1 MPGSTKKTCLSCK
14 LQINVGCKSCK
25 LCGASQ
31 PQKIKLESAKNK
43 ISKEWAQKILNGRN
57 TSKLINSANL
67 LLHKFH
73 VLGYYPLLLL
83 GKRKAGK
90 TSNFGAEVLCTH
102 QFSSQMEKTTI
113 STIRLLYEGL
123 LKVVL
128 NPESNSAENQ
138 SSSNVSAQS
147 PSPLDACM
155 ETANILDASDPPTY
169 TLILTPV
176 TPELENSGVVLKQV
190 NHSSFG
196 APEVSPSSS
205 GAPEVSPSSSGAP
218 EVSPSSSGAPEVNP
232 SSSGAPE
239 VNPSS
244 SCAPEVSPSSSG
256 APEVNPSSSGAPEV
270 SPSFSGA
277 PEVNPSSSGAPE
289 VNPSSSGT
297 NKFSSRKRTQ
307 KILSK
312 VVPNLVNPSSSS
324 APEVNPSSLDTKE
337 FSSRKRTQKILSK
350 VVFDLVNPST
360 SCAPEVNPSSSGAPE
375 VNPSSSC
382 APEVNPSSLDTN
394 KFSSRKRTQKIL
406 SKVSKTS
413 SSFGPTFAC
422 RKRRMF
428 HPNDCPVHTVAETH
442 PFEKILSQRVS
453 EEGTKEVKVRWK
465 QCSGCGIK
473 WKDTW
478 EPFSEFFSAK

>member
-90 TSNFGAEVLCTH
+90 TSNFGAEVLCTR

-123 LKVVL
+123 LKGISSGAPEV
-128 NPESNSAENQ
+128 NP
-138 SSSNVSAQS
+138 
-147 PSPLDACM
+147 
-155 ETANILDASDPPTY
+155 
-169 TLILTPV
+169 
-176 TPELENSGVVLKQV
+176 
-190 NHSSFG
+190 SSFG
-196 APEVSPSSS
+196 APEVNPSSSCAPEVNHSSS
-205 GAPEVSPSSSGAP
+205 GAPEVNPSSSCAP
-218 EVSPSSSGAPEVNP
+218 EVNPSSSCAPEVNPSSSCAPEVNPSSSCAPEVNPSSSCAPEVNPSSSCAPEVNPSSSGAPEVNP

-244 SCAPEVSPSSSG
+244 SCAPEV
-256 APEVNPSSSGAPEV
+256 NPSS
-270 SPSFSGA
+270 SGA

-312 VVPNLVNPSSSS
+312 G
-324 APEVNPSSLDTKE
+324 
-337 FSSRKRTQKILSK
+337 KILS
-350 VVFDLVNPST
+350 
-360 SCAPEVNPSSSGAPE
+360 
-375 VNPSSSC
+375 
-382 APEVNPSSLDTN
+382 
-394 KFSSRKRTQKIL
+394 
-406 SKVSKTS
+406 
-413 SSFGPTFAC
+413 
-422 RKRRMF
+422 
-428 HPNDCPVHTVAETH
+428 
-442 PFEKILSQRVS
+442 
-453 EEGTKEVKVRWK
+453 
-465 QCSGCGIK
+465 
-473 WKDTW
+473 
-478 EPFSEFFSAK
+478 